1 MKIND
6 LNRQIYPYLKM
17 DLPHK
22 KKKTCN
28 ISLWLIYQFCKVLNL
43 IIIVQILE
51 YVSEFFFFLVKHK

>member
-1 MKIND
+1 
-6 LNRQIYPYLKM
+6 M

>member
-1 MKIND
+1 
-6 LNRQIYPYLKM
+6 M
-17 DLPHK
+17 DLPHKK

-51 YVSEFFFFLVKHK
+51 YVSENFFFFGET